1 MLLLLAAVVTPR
13 PTPPI
18 RRTCCWLSLLGCSRE
33 WCPGS
38 VRVRFRNLPFR
49 HPALP
54 SLSSAGARTEDES
67 GSTSSPVGPWCAVCG
82 GGRYRPAS
90 RSAHPGGRGAQIA
103 TTCTAPRCPPEG
115 YGGSSRMLDL
125 SPPSVGAKWVCV
137 MCYPPRPTGRGGADD
152 GFDGTRG
159 VPWNRLARHPG
170 VIKTFLR
177 APHWVQHPRSPRA
190 NPNLTT
196 YSVRRVTA
204 FHRLLPQGREKWG
217 NGEMGS

>member
-159 VPWNRLARHPG
+159 VPWNRLTRHPG
-170 VIKTFLR
+170 VLITDFLLLITYYMGTLGR
-177 APHWVQHPRSPRA
+177 
-190 NPNLTT
+190 TT
-196 YSVRRVTA
+196 AAQPTALPAREPAVHQRLPLEGGGGRREST
-204 FHRLLPQGREKWG
+204 P
-217 NGEMGS
+217 S